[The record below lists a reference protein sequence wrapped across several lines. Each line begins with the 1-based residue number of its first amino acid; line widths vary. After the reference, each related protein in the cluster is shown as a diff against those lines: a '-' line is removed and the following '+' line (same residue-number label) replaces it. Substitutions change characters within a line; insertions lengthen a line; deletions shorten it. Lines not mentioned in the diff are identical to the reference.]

1 MGILDAL
8 FGPKVN
14 FKELKNKGAII
25 VDVRTAAE
33 YREGHIKGSLNIPL
47 DRLSAEVEKLGKKNA
62 PIITCCR
69 SGARSGSALGILK
82 QAGIECYNGGPWN
95 VLESQIK

>member
-62 PIITCCR
+62 PIITCCI
-69 SGARSGSALGILK
+69 S
-82 QAGIECYNGGPWN
+82 
-95 VLESQIK
+95 